1 MESGPKKA
9 LVLVGIMS
17 RGINEECAG
26 KEFPTLFV
34 DVRKEAKW
42 IYETMERLDGIRKPK
57 TLFDSEAEERIHVS
71 ESAVLK
77 FNWQILVIVL
87 VLFLPFVMI

>member
-1 MESGPKKA
+1 M
-9 LVLVGIMS
+9 VGIMS
-17 RGINEECAG
+17 RGLNEECAG

-42 IYETMERLDGIRKPK
+42 IYETMEGLDGIRKGK

-71 ESAVLK
+71 GSAVLK
-77 FNWQILVIVL
+77 LNLPILLIVP
-87 VLFLPFVMI
+87 VLFLPFIMI

>member
-17 RGINEECAG
+17 RALNDKCAG
-26 KEFPTLFV
+26 KEFPTLFI

-42 IYETMERLDGIRKPK
+42 VYEAMEGLDGIRKGK

-77 FNWQILVIVL
+77 FNLPILVIIP
-87 VLFLPFVMI
+87 VLFLPFIMI